1 MRVVAIILAAS
12 AACAEAGA
20 SHTHSKPAHVLK
32 MKQRSRPIKDEQ
44 SQRVANLH
52 KHMSDLK
59 LAKGIENSVQST
71 MSTPEHES
79 EAYYAY
85 PLTLDYVV
93 DVAFQ
98 NGTEMVPYP
107 VIVDT
112 GSSNLAVAVESC
124 TNCGSGSTTLDLGWH
139 DPEMCIDVTYGSGSW
154 DGEMSREIKVGFVDG
169 DDALVDEVYVAG
181 ITYSDGF
188 FCGGFYG
195 ILGLAYSGLSE
206 SYSTCTS
213 SSSGGA
219 SGGSSSGQTQGH
231 QSSGGQSHG
240 QSGRSPEP
248 HSAGR
253 SPQPQAQ
260 PRSSG
265 RQQAGAGRSHQSR
278 EDARPAQRPR
288 LSQVSGSSLEQAGA
302 ETDSIAATPLLDSF
316 YEDGLTENQQFSI
329 LFCGD
334 DAAMSIGG
342 VDESQ
347 IKGDAGISYV
357 DTQMTYGEMYGYFL
371 VEVESISV
379 ANTTVSTD
387 SQTLNE
393 IGGVLVDSGTT
404 LIYLPSS
411 VTQAIETEI
420 EKSVPDLKTTFFEWS
435 TCVEESELDSFPDL
449 TIALDDYNLK
459 LKPKQYL
466 LWYGGCYYWGI
477 STSSIGIIGNVALQ
491 DKLVVFDKDSNT
503 IGFANGDCS
512 AYGGDSYSDDDDT
525 TSKLASMDAGATVD
539 LATRPESVF
548 IGAVVLVAGVVGMFS
563 FRSRFSYAAVP
574 EAESPEI

>member
-1 MRVVAIILAAS
+1 M
-12 AACAEAGA
+12 
-20 SHTHSKPAHVLK
+20 T
-32 MKQRSRPIKDEQ
+32 DE
-44 SQRVANLH
+44 V
-52 KHMSDLK
+52 
-59 LAKGIENSVQST
+59 
-71 MSTPEHES
+71 
-79 EAYYAY
+79 
-85 PLTLDYVV
+85 
-93 DVAFQ
+93 
-98 NGTEMVPYP
+98 
-107 VIVDT
+107 
-112 GSSNLAVAVESC
+112 
-124 TNCGSGSTTLDLGWH
+124 
-139 DPEMCIDVTYGSGSW
+139 
-154 DGEMSREIKVGFVDG
+154 KVGFVD
-169 DDALVDEVYVAG
+169 DSTELVDSVYLAG
-181 ITYSDGF
+181 ITSQDGF

-213 SSSGGA
+213 ST
-219 SGGSSSGQTQGH
+219 SGGSSPGQTQGH

-477 STSSIGIIGNVALQ
+477 STSSN
-491 DKLVVFDKDSNT
+491 
-503 IGFANGDCS
+503 
-512 AYGGDSYSDDDDT
+512 
-525 TSKLASMDAGATVD
+525 
-539 LATRPESVF
+539 
-548 IGAVVLVAGVVGMFS
+548 
-563 FRSRFSYAAVP
+563 
-574 EAESPEI
+574 